1 MAKKIMLGIAAMAAI
16 LLVTFAITGWPPL
29 GGAVAGDITQ
39 AKRYQAQQLSDKDVV
54 LEDTEAHRFIQS
66 DAFDRLLKDDGAR
79 RFLNNPD
86 VRVRLIDP
94 QVLAA
99 VGDTNLRSA
108 IADPALR
115 KALDDPA
122 VASAVARPAFK
133 AALASPGF
141 RAALLDLHFAWAMA
155 QGLRGGCDDDFGC
168 MGNSPVVDGAVI
180 VSPHFEE

>member
-1 MAKKIMLGIAAMAAI
+1 MNMAKKIMLALAAVAAIVGIAFA
-16 LLVTFAITGWPPL
+16 VTAWPRL
-29 GGAVAGDITQ
+29 QSGTEADITQ

-66 DAFDRLLKDDGAR
+66 DTFDRLLKDDGAR

-122 VASAVARPAFK
+122 VASPLARPAFK

-155 QGLRGGCDDDFGC
+155 APGHTCDDEFGC
-168 MGNSPVVDGAVI
+168 GGNSPIVDGAVI
-180 VSPHFEE
+180 VNSRF